1 MQLFITH
8 KTECQNSELQN
19 IKTDLFQTFFQTA
32 KKQNLP
38 FSPKQTK
45 IAR

>member
-8 KTECQNSELQN
+8 KTKCQNSELQN
-19 IKTDLFQTFFQTA
+19 IKTDLFQTA

-45 IAR
+45 IAL